1 MDKQKIARLSEESE
15 DRISWL
21 SNDLI
26 HEILSFVDAKSAVQT
41 SVLSKRWKLVWTTLP
56 YVNFTNYIFPQ
67 SELHILETR
76 SRFIS
81 NFFLSRN
88 ILSGLLKVNFE
99 FDDVAEQLLFPQYMF
114 EAMFNNARD
123 IKFETSASGFKLD
136 SCIYSM
142 NSPSLHKL
150 TLRPIQ
156 GELSATRCWNLPALT
171 TLNLAAQ
178 PDHRILLPELHLL
191 CLPALRTLVLE
202 GFQLPDPISLP
213 ALTTLHLTN
222 CILPQNS
229 WDFPALLTLKL
240 DAVSFP
246 ESRFFSALVNL
257 KNLILFFR
265 GNITKECLISCP
277 QLENLGINSPVST
290 TTYHSGNII
299 VLAHH
304 IRKFTSVGFFP
315 IVFGVSELENVN
327 IKLRGSNGDEHLAS
341 LEEFKLYYTRVV
353 YMFPGLSNAKILT
366 LDSATV
372 QALSAVSKL
381 LVQVPSPFYQLK
393 HVKVP
398 HGHKDSSIS
407 ADLKR
412 YLLGRSPEATIVTK
426 LPQILCMLSFVTSY
440 NPESATFNNYESHLY
455 LPEFKQQE
463 GNFNWQHCGD
473 SRAYIDYDNIYIYGD
488 ILGATELQSPTKYS
502 SNDSKLAAKNFS
514 IVNKLGK
521 GGYGDVYK
529 GTLKNG
535 DIVAVKRTALDARVA
550 ETIFDSEV
558 RLISNVHHRNLIR
571 LLGCCIKGQELLLVI
586 EYMANSSL
594 EKFLYD
600 PDEYRVED
608 VKKCMEIGL
617 LWTQS
622 PVSSRPPMSQV
633 VAMLL
638 IGNTSE
644 DA

>member
-1 MDKQKIARLSEESE
+1 MNHDIFYVFKNGSVQSTTFLLCEIVTIEQTMEQMEKQKSARLSEEREEGE

-67 SELHILETR
+67 SELHILDTR
-76 SRFIS
+76 IRFIS
-81 NFFLSRN
+81 NFFLGRN
-88 ILSGLLKVNFE
+88 SLSDLLKVNFE
-99 FDDVAEQLLFPQYMF
+99 FDHVVEQLLFPQYMF
-114 EAMFNNARD
+114 ESMFNNARD

-156 GELSATRCWNLPALT
+156 GELSTTRCWNLPALT

-229 WDFPALLTLKL
+229 WDFPALLTLRL

-265 GNITKECLISCP
+265 ENITEECLISCP
-277 QLENLGINSPVST
+277 QLENLEINSPVST

-299 VLAHH
+299 VLAHR
-304 IRKFTSVGFFP
+304 IRNFTSVGFFP
-315 IVFGVSELENVN
+315 IMFGVSELENVH
-327 IKLRGSNGDEHLAS
+327 IKLRGSNGDEPLAS

-372 QALSAVSKL
+372 Q
-381 LVQVPSPFYQLK
+381 
-393 HVKVP
+393 
-398 HGHKDSSIS
+398 
-407 ADLKR
+407 
-412 YLLGRSPEATIVTK
+412 VT
-426 LPQILCMLSFVTSY
+426 LYFSFQY
-440 NPESATFNNYESHLY
+440 YYYESL
-455 LPEFKQQE
+455 
-463 GNFNWQHCGD
+463 
-473 SRAYIDYDNIYIYGD
+473 
-488 ILGATELQSPTKYS
+488 
-502 SNDSKLAAKNFS
+502 
-514 IVNKLGK
+514 
-521 GGYGDVYK
+521 
-529 GTLKNG
+529 
-535 DIVAVKRTALDARVA
+535 
-550 ETIFDSEV
+550 
-558 RLISNVHHRNLIR
+558 
-571 LLGCCIKGQELLLVI
+571 
-586 EYMANSSL
+586 
-594 EKFLYD
+594 
-600 PDEYRVED
+600 
-608 VKKCMEIGL
+608 
-617 LWTQS
+617 
-622 PVSSRPPMSQV
+622 
-633 VAMLL
+633 
-638 IGNTSE
+638 
-644 DA
+644 

>member
-1 MDKQKIARLSEESE
+1 MEQMEKQIARLSGEGE

-56 YVNFTNYIFPQ
+56 YVNFTNYIFPE
-67 SELHILETR
+67 SELHILDTR
-76 SRFIS
+76 CRFIS
-81 NFFLSRN
+81 NFFLRRN
-88 ILSGLLKVNFE
+88 ILFDVLKVNFE
-99 FDDVAEQLLFPQYMF
+99 FDHVVEQLLFPQYMF
-114 EAMFNNARD
+114 ESMVNNARD

-156 GELSATRCWNLPALT
+156 GELSTTRCWNLPALT

-178 PDHRILLPELHLL
+178 PDHRILLPELHLS

-229 WDFPALLTLKL
+229 WDFPALLTLRL

-265 GNITKECLISCP
+265 ENITEECLISCP
-277 QLENLGINSPVST
+277 QLENLEIISPVRT

-304 IRKFTSVGFFP
+304 IRNFTSVGFFP
-315 IVFGVSELENVN
+315 IMFGVSELENVN
-327 IKLRGSNGDEHLAS
+327 IKLRGSNGDEPLAS
-341 LEEFKLYYTRVV
+341 LEEFKLYFRRVV
-353 YMFPGLSNAKILT
+353 YMFPGLSNTKILT

-398 HGHKDSSIS
+398 QGHKDSSIS

-426 LPQILCMLSFVTSY
+426 LPQVVKHPF
-440 NPESATFNNYESHLY
+440 
-455 LPEFKQQE
+455 
-463 GNFNWQHCGD
+463 
-473 SRAYIDYDNIYIYGD
+473 
-488 ILGATELQSPTKYS
+488 
-502 SNDSKLAAKNFS
+502 NFS
-514 IVNKLGK
+514 S
-521 GGYGDVYK
+521 DC
-529 GTLKNG
+529 
-535 DIVAVKRTALDARVA
+535 
-550 ETIFDSEV
+550 S
-558 RLISNVHHRNLIR
+558 ISCFNFVSRYCA
-571 LLGCCIKGQELLLVI
+571 CCVL
-586 EYMANSSL
+586 
-594 EKFLYD
+594 
-600 PDEYRVED
+600 
-608 VKKCMEIGL
+608 
-617 LWTQS
+617 
-622 PVSSRPPMSQV
+622 
-633 VAMLL
+633 
-638 IGNTSE
+638 
-644 DA
+644 